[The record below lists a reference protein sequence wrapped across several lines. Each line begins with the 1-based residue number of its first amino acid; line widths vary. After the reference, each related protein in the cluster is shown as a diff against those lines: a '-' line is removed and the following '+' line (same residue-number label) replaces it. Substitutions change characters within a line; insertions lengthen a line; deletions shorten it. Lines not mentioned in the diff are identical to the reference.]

1 MCGIIAAA
9 STRNVGKLLVQ
20 GLHKMEYRGYDSAG
34 IALHQEN
41 SIAHLRALG
50 KVQLLEDMMITEKPK
65 SKLGIAHTRW
75 ATHGEPSEINA
86 HPHKSKDKVYIVH
99 NGIIENYIELKEA
112 LIKDGYQFSSQTDSE
127 LIAHLL
133 DSYLGQGNNM
143 IDAMYLAKEKLEGAY
158 AIAAIDMDNNNSFV
172 VARNKSPLL
181 LGVGTDEML
190 AASDPLAIGQLTN
203 EFIFLEDGD
212 VAEISADSYKI
223 FDENK
228 KQVERQITNIDISSQ
243 ATSKGDYKHF
253 MEKEI
258 YEQPEAI
265 LNTLDGRVGG
275 DDILDN
281 IFGLGSS
288 ELFAKVKR
296 IQIVACGT
304 SLHAGRVAANWLSSI
319 AELPCQIDYASE
331 YRYRNPHVDENSLL
345 ITISQSGETADTLA
359 ALRYA
364 KEKGYLGS
372 VSICNVPT
380 SSLARESDFV
390 LFTNAGPEIG
400 VASTKAFT
408 TQLAGLMLLVL
419 SLAKSRN
426 LNPKLRTR
434 VITALRTLPEVIDET
449 LALKEE
455 ILDLAPA
462 IASKDNALFLGRGI
476 FYPIAKEGALKLKE
490 ISYIHAEAYPAG
502 ELKHGPLALIDED
515 MPVIALAPESEIA
528 EKLVSNL
535 EEVKAR
541 GGTLYVFADPS
552 VNMDVKNGALITM
565 PKCDFLL
572 TPIVYTIPLQILSY
586 EVALLRGTDID
597 QPRNLAKSVTVS
609 NFECRIEM
617 KKTIIKPFLF
627 LMLLLSLPS
636 NLFAENN
643 MVPLSQYLKEALAK
657 PNLGQKVMV

>member
-34 IALHQEN
+34 IALHQDTT
-41 SIAHLRALG
+41 IAHLRTLG
-50 KVQLLEDMMITEKPK
+50 KVKLLEDKMVDEKPK

-75 ATHGEPSEINA
+75 ATHGEPSKANA
-86 HPHKSKDKVYIVH
+86 HPHQSKDSVYIVH
-99 NGIIENYIELKEA
+99 NGIIENYVDLRDS
-112 LIKDGYQFSSQTDSE
+112 LIKDGYDFTSQTDSE

-133 DSYLGQGNNM
+133 DCYLKQNNSM
-143 IDAMYLAKEKLEGAY
+143 VDAMYLAKEKLEGAY
-158 AIAAIDMDNNNSFV
+158 AIAAIDIKDNKNLV

-181 LGVGTDEML
+181 IGIGTDEIF
-190 AASDPLAIGQLTN
+190 AASDPLAIAQLTN
-203 EFIFLEDGD
+203 DFVFLEDGD
-212 VAEISADSYKI
+212 VAQISAEGYTI
-223 FDENK
+223 FDGSKSE
-228 KQVERQITNIDISSQ
+228 VTREITHIDISSQ
-243 ATSKGDYKHF
+243 ATSKGDYRHY

-258 YEQPEAI
+258 YEQPEAVS
-265 LNTLDGRVGG
+265 NTIDGRIGG
-275 DDILDN
+275 EDVLDN

-288 ELFAKVKR
+288 DVFAKVKR

-331 YRYRNPHVDENSLL
+331 YRYRNPHVDEDSLL

-359 ALRYA
+359 ALNYA
-364 KEKGYLGS
+364 KEKNYLAS
-372 VSICNVPT
+372 LAICNVPT

-408 TQLAGLMLLVL
+408 TQLAGLMLLAL
-419 SLAKSRN
+419 SLAKSRD
-426 LNPKLRTR
+426 LNPLLRAR
-434 VITALRTLPEVIDET
+434 VIAGLRLLPETISE
-449 LALKEE
+449 ALLLKDQVAD
-455 ILDLAPA
+455 IAPS

-502 ELKHGPLALIDED
+502 ELKHGPLALIDEN
-515 MPVIALAPESEIA
+515 MPVIALAPESEVA
-528 EKLVSNL
+528 EKLISNL

-552 VNMDVKNGALITM
+552 VNMDVKSGKLIHM

-572 TPIVYTIPLQILSY
+572 TPIVYNIALQILSY

-597 QPRNLAKSVTVS
+597 QPRNLAKSVTV
-609 NFECRIEM
+609 E
-617 KKTIIKPFLF
+617 
-627 LMLLLSLPS
+627 
-636 NLFAENN
+636 
-643 MVPLSQYLKEALAK
+643 
-657 PNLGQKVMV
+657 

>member
-9 STRNVGKLLVQ
+9 SNRHVGKLLVQ

-34 IALHQEN
+34 IALHQGDK
-41 SIAHLRALG
+41 IAHLRALG
-50 KVQLLEDMMITEKPK
+50 KVQLLEEKMIAEKPK

-75 ATHGEPSEINA
+75 ATHGEPSEANA
-86 HPHKSKDKVYIVH
+86 HPHKSKDSVYIVH
-99 NGIIENYIELKEA
+99 NGIIENYIELRES
-112 LIKDGYQFSSQTDSE
+112 LIKEGYSFTSQTDSE

-133 DSYLGQGNNM
+133 DKHMGEGASM
-143 IDAMYLAKEKLEGAY
+143 TDAMYLAKEKLEGAY
-158 AIAAIDMDNNNSFV
+158 AIAAIDMNDDQKLV

-181 LGVGTDEML
+181 LGLGTDEFF
-190 AASDPLAIGQLTN
+190 AASDPLAIAQYTN
-203 EFIFLEDGD
+203 DFVFLEEGD
-212 VAEISADSYKI
+212 VAELTANTYKV
-223 FDENK
+223 FDANQNE
-228 KQVERQITNIDISSQ
+228 VEREVTHIDITNQ
-243 ATSKGDYKHF
+243 AMSKGDYKHY

-265 LNTLDGRVGG
+265 MNTINGRIGG
-275 DDILDN
+275 DDVLDN

-288 ELFAKVKR
+288 NLFAEVKR

-304 SLHAGRVAANWLSSI
+304 SLHAGRVAANWLSAI
-319 AELPCQIDYASE
+319 ADLPCQVDYASE
-331 YRYRNPHVDENSLL
+331 YRYRNPHVDKNSLL

-364 KEKGYLGS
+364 KEKDYLAS
-372 VSICNVPT
+372 VGVCNVPT

-390 LFTNAGPEIG
+390 MFTNAGPEIG

-408 TQLAGLMLLVL
+408 TQLAALMLLTL

-434 VITALRTLPEVIDET
+434 LVNGLRALPEIINET
-449 LALKEE
+449 LELKEQILE
-455 ILDLAPA
+455 IAPN
-462 IASKDNALFLGRGI
+462 IANKENALFLGRGI

-502 ELKHGPLALIDED
+502 ELKHGPLALIDD
-515 MPVIALAPESEIA
+515 QMPVIATAPESEIA
-528 EKLVSNL
+528 EKLISNL

-541 GGTLYVFADPS
+541 GGVLYVFADQS
-552 VNMDVKNGALITM
+552 VTMDVKNGALISM

-572 TPIVYTIPLQILSY
+572 TPIIYTIPLQILSY

-597 QPRNLAKSVTVS
+597 QPRNLAKSVTV
-609 NFECRIEM
+609 E
-617 KKTIIKPFLF
+617 
-627 LMLLLSLPS
+627 
-636 NLFAENN
+636 
-643 MVPLSQYLKEALAK
+643 
-657 PNLGQKVMV
+657 